1 MARKFAAEGCN
12 IAINYASNVNA
23 ARELSEHLEQTYE
36 VKTTTIQAV
45 SDLIAAGKKTL
56 KYH

>member
-12 IAINYASNVNA
+12 IAINYASNVDV
-23 ARELSEHLEQTYE
+23 ARELSNHLEQTYE

-45 SDLIAAGKKTL
+45 RRSDSCHKMTW